1 MLLKTQFIPPGLKK
15 NILKRDRLLKTLQQ
29 NSDKK
34 LLVITAGAGY
44 GKTTLLSQFVN
55 ELNAPFVF
63 YRTDEKDDD
72 LVTFFSY
79 LVAGIREI
87 YKKFGART
95 QSIINGFSS
104 SKIPTEILMGTFL
117 NELVDITKNSRDSY
131 KIGKALFI
139 IIEDYQSLDKTE
151 QINKAMHYLIEHS
164 PSNIHFVISSRNTI
178 PFPTVKLKAKADIFE
193 LESEDLKFTSAETR
207 KLFGETYGLNIPDL
221 QLKEIEDSSVGWVT
235 SLQLI
240 SYLFAKD
247 PKNAAKKIKHGKDTM
262 DYFANEVFLQQS
274 EKIQSF
280 LVQSSI
286 LENMTPESCNAVLK
300 IKDSSGILEE
310 LTNKNLFVSC
320 IDEQKQIFCYHQLF
334 RDFLLN
340 RLSGGENEKNI
351 KDLHLRAGDYFNR
364 TKDYNSA
371 VQHYLSAKCIDKTVK
386 IIEMEGENLIDTGKI
401 EILKKWIE
409 ALPDSIINKNP
420 TLLLYQAKIFLN
432 QGKWDEAV
440 KAYEASRI
448 KFLKMG
454 EKEKAAKAIL
464 GTAFLVANRG
474 DLKKGKALLTKALGI
489 IGKHPTFIRM
499 KMLDMFGSFCFD
511 TSDYQKM
518 FSAFN
523 EALAIAKKIK
533 KHGDEIRIMYRI
545 LYAKAIIGDSDDGDR
560 FIKETRQLIKESQF
574 SEYSQIWIFIRL
586 AGILVLRGEFEQ
598 SKDFLKKAIKLGI
611 FFHSKQSMIHS
622 FLEMGR
628 LYLMMGHYKI
638 SRLLCER
645 ALKLNTESKEEWA
658 TTQALNLISMGY
670 LLENNLTKAEEYI
683 NKTEGQGFFSIT
695 KANVKIETGAL
706 KEAENIL
713 DKCLPGIVKS
723 CDKYDLTLIYAVLA
737 KLYRKKQE
745 EKLFSKYLR
754 KALEVSKDSNYS
766 FVLTR
771 LGRIDSS
778 LLQFAVKE
786 GIESHYAETLLRQ
799 IYFRYD
805 LVINFFGG
813 LKISR
818 GDGKTEDIKWRT
830 RKAKS
835 LFCYLLANR
844 QESFSPDRLI
854 ELFWPEEKISKGRS
868 NLHYTV
874 SRIRDTIDSL
884 SKKNVPVIDYKNGCY
899 EINSQYKFQLDF
911 EEFDKLIKEIHEL
924 KETEKEKI
932 AIPKYESMVGLY
944 NGDFL
949 PEMYEIWS
957 EEERQYYKE
966 QYLTALGKLA
976 SYCLKKRDFEKTL
989 EYSEKV
995 IAADEFNEPAYFM
1008 AMRAYSTLKKRKEAS
1023 ILYKK
1028 LEKILK
1034 QELNIEPSVE
1044 TKALFHK
1051 LIENKKED

>member
-1 MLLKTQFIPPGLKK
+1 M
-15 NILKRDRLLKTLQQ
+15 LKRERLLKTLQQ

-44 GKTTLLSQFVN
+44 GKTTLLIQFIN
-55 ELNAPFVF
+55 ELDAPFIF
-63 YRTDEKDDD
+63 YKIGENDDS
-72 LVTFFSY
+72 LITFISY
-79 LVAGIREI
+79 LIEGIREI
-87 YKKFGART
+87 YKKFGLRI
-95 QSIINGFSS
+95 QSIIERFTSS
-104 SKIPTEILMGTFL
+104 NINREILMGTFV
-117 NELVDITKNSRDSY
+117 NELVDAAKSQTSQNSRR
-131 KIGKALFI
+131 IGKNLFI
-139 IIEDYQSLDKTE
+139 ILEDYHSVDKTE
-151 QINKAMHYLIEHS
+151 MINKAMDYLIQHS
-164 PSNIHFVISSRNTI
+164 PPNIHFIISSRNTM
-178 PFPTVKLKAKADIFE
+178 PFSTVKLKAKADIFE
-193 LESEDLKFTSAETR
+193 LGREELKFTSTETR
-207 KLFGETYGLNIPDL
+207 KLFGETYGLNIPAS
-221 QLKEIEDSSVGWVT
+221 QLREIEDSSVGWVT
-235 SLQLI
+235 SLQLM

-280 LVQSSI
+280 LVRSSI
-286 LENMTPESCNAVLK
+286 LENMTPKSCNSILK
-300 IKDSSGILEE
+300 IKDSSGILEG
-310 LTNKNLFVSC
+310 LTNKNLFISC
-320 IDEQKQIFCYHQLF
+320 VDEQKQIFCYHQLF

-340 RLSGGENEKNI
+340 RLFEIENEKNI
-351 KDLHLRAGDYFNR
+351 KDLHLRAGDYFNYV
-364 TKDYNSA
+364 KDYNDA
-371 VQHYLSAKCIDKTVK
+371 IQHYLSAKCIDKAVK
-386 IIEMEGENLIDTGKI
+386 IIEIEGNNLIDTEKI
-401 EILKKWIE
+401 EVLKKWVE
-409 ALPDSIINKNP
+409 ALPDSIINKSP
-420 TLLLYQAKIFLN
+420 TLLLYRAKILLQ
-432 QGKWDEAV
+432 QGKWDEAG
-440 KAYEASRI
+440 KAYEASRK
-448 KFLKMG
+448 KFLRIG
-454 EKEKAAKAIL
+454 GKEKAAMAIL

-474 DLKKGKALLTKALGI
+474 DLKKGKSLLTKALKMS
-489 IGKHPTFIRM
+489 GKHPTFIRM

-523 EALAIAKKIK
+523 EALEIAKKLK
-533 KHGDEIRIMYRI
+533 KHGDEIRIIYRI
-545 LYAKAIIGDSDDGDR
+545 LYAKAIIGDSQDGDR
-560 FIKETRQLIKESQF
+560 FIQETRQRIKESQI

-586 AGILVLRGEFEQ
+586 AGILDLRGEFKQ
-598 SKDFLKKAIKLGI
+598 SKDSLRRAIKLGI

-622 FLEMGR
+622 LLEMGR
-628 LYLMMGHYKI
+628 LYLMMGNYKI

-645 ALKLNTESKEEWA
+645 TLKLNDESKEEWA

-670 LLENNLTKAEEYI
+670 LFENNSTKAEEYI
-683 NKTEGQGFFSIT
+683 NKTEGQGFFLIT
-695 KANVKIETGAL
+695 KANIKIETGAL

-713 DKCLPGIVKS
+713 NKCLPGIVKS
-723 CDKYDLTLIYAVLA
+723 CDKYDLTLIYAALA
-737 KLYRKKQE
+737 KLYYKKQE

-754 KALEVSKDSNYS
+754 KALEVSRESNYS

-786 GIESHYAETLLRQ
+786 GIELHYAETLLKQ

-844 QESFSPDRLI
+844 QESFSPDQLI

-884 SKKNVPVIDYKNGCY
+884 AEKSVPVIDYKNGCY

-924 KETEKEKI
+924 KETEKEQI
-932 AIPKYESMVGLY
+932 ATPKYESMVGLY

-966 QYLTALGKLA
+966 QYLTALEKLA

-989 EYSEKV
+989 EYSEKI

-1008 AMRAYSTLKKRKEAS
+1008 AMRAYSALGKRKEAS
-1023 ILYKK
+1023 ILYNK

-1034 QELNIEPSVE
+1034 QELNIEPSAE

-1051 LIENKKED
+1051 LIENKKEY